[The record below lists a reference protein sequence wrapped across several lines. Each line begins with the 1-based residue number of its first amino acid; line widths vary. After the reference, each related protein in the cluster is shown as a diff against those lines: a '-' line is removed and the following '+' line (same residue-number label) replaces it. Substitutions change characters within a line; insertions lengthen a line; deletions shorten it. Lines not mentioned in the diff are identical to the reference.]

1 MIYSLP
7 VQLNSN
13 ELARLKKISTI
24 LRGNATVATHYADA
38 THINESIKY
47 GGCFITIDNRILS
60 KRNDLSEVGAVV
72 LRPTEWTDCFNKS
85 D

>member
-7 VQLNSN
+7 VQLTSN
-13 ELARLKKISTI
+13 ELARLKKISEI
-24 LRGNATVATHYADA
+24 LRGNATVAAHYADA

-47 GGCFITIDNRILS
+47 GGCFITTDKRILS
-60 KRNDLSEVGAVV
+60 KRNDLSKVNAVI
-72 LRPTEWTDCFNKS
+72 LRPAEWIDYFNKS

>member
-7 VQLNSN
+7 VQLTSN
-13 ELARLKKISTI
+13 EMARLKKISAI
-24 LRGNATVATHYADA
+24 LRGNATASAHYADA

-47 GGCFITIDNRILS
+47 GGCFITTDKRILS

-72 LRPTEWTDCFNKS
+72 LRPAEWIDCFNKS